1 VDLMTTIEA
10 ALSWAGRGLQR
21 TAERRQARRRV
32 AAGSVL
38 VQLWNL
44 LLTVGG
50 LGAFTVAAWGVAW
63 QLGAAVGGVCL
74 FALRTLVDWR
84 SDART

>member
-1 VDLMTTIEA
+1 MTTIEA
-10 ALSWAGRGLQR
+10 ALSWAGKGLQR

-38 VQLWNL
+38 LVLWNL
-44 LLTVGG
+44 LLTVAG
-50 LGAFTVAAWGVAW
+50 LGAFTYAAWSVAHA
-63 QLGAAVGGVCL
+63 LGFAVGGACL
-74 FALRTLVDWR
+74 FALRSLVEWR